1 MNTPRKQ
8 VLIYTDGGCD
18 PNPGPGGYGVVLLY
32 GPHRKELANGYRRT
46 TNNRMEI
53 MAAIAGLEL
62 LNPPC
67 EVTLFSDSEYLVNA
81 MRKGWAS
88 RWRANQWR
96 RADRQPAANPD
107 LWETLLQLCERHTV
121 TFEWLKGHAGDVE
134 NERCDQLAM
143 AARLKNDLLPD
154 PGYPEGGD

>member
-1 MNTPRKQ
+1 MSTPRKQ
-8 VLIYTDGGCD
+8 VIIYTDGGCD

-46 TNNRMEI
+46 TNNRMEL

-62 LNPPC
+62 LKTPC

-88 RWRANQWR
+88 RWRANLGDVPTDSLPPTQISGKRCCSCANAIPSPLNGSKAMQEMSRTNGATSWQW
-96 RADRQPAANPD
+96 QPA
-107 LWETLLQLCERHTV
+107 
-121 TFEWLKGHAGDVE
+121 
-134 NERCDQLAM
+134 
-143 AARLKNDLLPD
+143 
-154 PGYPEGGD
+154 

>member
-62 LNPPC
+62 LKPPC

-88 RWRANQWR
+88 RCA
-96 RADRQPAANPD
+96 RQPVATCRQTACRQPRFLGNAAAAVRTPY
-107 LWETLLQLCERHTV
+107 RH
-121 TFEWLKGHAGDVE
+121 L
-134 NERCDQLAM
+134 
-143 AARLKNDLLPD
+143 
-154 PGYPEGGD
+154 